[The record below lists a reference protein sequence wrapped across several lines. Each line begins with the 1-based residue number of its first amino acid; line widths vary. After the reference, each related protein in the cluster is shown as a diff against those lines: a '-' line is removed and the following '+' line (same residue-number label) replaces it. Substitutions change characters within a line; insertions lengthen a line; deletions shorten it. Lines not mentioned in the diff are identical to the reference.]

1 MRRCTSVIFT
11 QTEDEVYV
19 ADKSGDVYS
28 FSVLEPQ
35 KPGKLHL
42 GHVSMLLAVVSVTF
56 GFVQQF
62 NRTLLRSTELK
73 SLQF

>member
-1 MRRCTSVIFT
+1 MRRCTSVVFT

-35 KPGKLHL
+35 KPGELQL
-42 GHVSMLLAVVSVTF
+42 GHVSMLLALVNIAF
-56 GFVQQF
+56 DFVQQC
-62 NRTLLRSTELK
+62 NNIY
-73 SLQF
+73 